1 MDTAVFPVNDNE
13 LIWLLVPAKPTTTK
27 HIYDHLKSNRY
38 TRRHVYL
45 SIYLSVT
52 PSGILFSKCPEL
64 TNTNQAKYQ
73 LPMRNYI
80 LFRRVFKK
88 SALIFQPRT
97 HSLTRWLTRPPHSII
112 IIIQF
117 IATRTTT
124 KDQYQRPLIHTSHN
138 HQPGRISMQTSS
150 RTGIKNVA
158 TPPEVKWHTRE

>member
-97 HSLTRWLTRPPHSII
+97 HSLTHSLTDSPAPFNHNNNSVYCDTDNDQGPIS
-112 IIIQF
+112 
-117 IATRTTT
+117 TTT
-124 KDQYQRPLIHTSHN
+124 NTHVTQSSTGEDIHADQQQDGN
-138 HQPGRISMQTSS
+138 
-150 RTGIKNVA
+150 
-158 TPPEVKWHTRE
+158 